1 MKPYQ
6 MLGGCVTDMLFYCS
20 QLKMIHFLSQKNH
33 HHTVIDEG
41 RMELADELDELVES
55 LLGKYA
61 GKLKPEQIIVT
72 GPDKT
77 FSYKPLKSQK
87 DIMKFLT
94 IMEQRAQKGLD
105 VVKSDPELEFLA
117 DPIMDIIG
125 IIAGMKYQIV
135 QD

>member
-1 MKPYQ
+1 MKSYE

-20 QLKMIHFLSQKNH
+20 QLKMVHFLSQKNH

-41 RMELADELDELVES
+41 RLELGDELDELVES

-72 GPDKT
+72 GKEKT
-77 FSYKPLKSQK
+77 FFYQPIKSQK
-87 DIMKFLT
+87 DIMKYLNM
-94 IMEQRAQKGLD
+94 MEQRAQKGLD
-105 VVKSDPELEFLA
+105 VVKAEPELEFLA